1 MIRIH
6 LYLINRFLIFI
17 FEMKKKKHQKL
28 VQDYDKQKE
37 KHLEKLAS
45 KILDNDEKV
54 QKLKGKSI
62 NPGFLNLF

>member
-1 MIRIH
+1 
-6 LYLINRFLIFI
+6 
-17 FEMKKKKHQKL
+17 MKKKKHQKL

>member
-1 MIRIH
+1 
-6 LYLINRFLIFI
+6 
-17 FEMKKKKHQKL
+17 MKNKKHQKL
-28 VQDYDKQKE
+28 VKDYSKQKE

-45 KILDNDEKV
+45 KILENDEKL